1 MPAVK
6 RSWRAQMRKQ
16 KQLTLSVNLVWR
28 FVLASA
34 VLIPVSS
41 SLTLSSF
48 AQETLSG
55 RMNQIENFVAS
66 HCLECHDGDEAEAD
80 FDLAE
85 LDYSVEQFESRDF
98 DSTNWEKML
107 RRLET
112 RQMPPSTASRPS
124 EEEYVDI
131 INAFSKTL
139 GAHAQQHP
147 RPGRVGFVRRLTRI
161 EYQNSIRDLLAIHID
176 ASEFLPMDESSH
188 GFDNITVENIS
199 PVLMNRYLTAAQ
211 KISRLA
217 MGSTGNGP
225 SGVTIRLPADRSQ
238 EEHVVGLPF
247 GTRGGTIFEQQFP
260 QTGEYEIEL
269 KLARDRDEKIEGLGR
284 KHEID
289 ILLDRA
295 QVHQFTIE
303 PPKKEGEWKGQD
315 FTYSDSHLKTR
326 IKVEA
331 GTHQVG
337 ITFPKTFSS
346 LIETKRQPFDANFN
360 RHRHPRK
367 TPAIYQVSILGPFS
381 PSGRGET
388 KSRKLVYGQHSP
400 DDVEDRASAVEA
412 AKPILNDLLRRA
424 YRRPVTAA
432 DLEVPL
438 SFFESGFADSDFE
451 GGIELALTSILV
463 NPNFLFRIEEDHDVP
478 LGEAFALADIELAN
492 RLSFFIWSSPPD
504 ETLLS
509 LAEQNKLSDDAVLQA
524 QVKRML
530 ADERS
535 SSLTHNFA
543 AQWLYLR
550 NLESITPDLRQ
561 FPDFDDNLRQSFRGE
576 TEHLFSDIVKHDKSV
591 LGLIKSDFAFL
602 NQRLAIHYDVPNIT
616 GSHFRKV
623 KFKSGSQLAEQRGGI
638 LRNGSVLMVT
648 SYATR
653 TSPTIRGNWILENII
668 GTPAPPPPPN
678 VPNLKENTTLEITS
692 VRERLAQHRKN
703 PACAS
708 CHDLI
713 DPVGFSLENYD
724 AVGRWRDFE
733 ETLGIDS
740 VGKLPDGSV
749 ANSAAELEAGILKR
763 PENFVRTLT
772 EKLLTFSIGRSVE
785 PWDGPEIRKIV
796 AASAEQDFRFSSIVE
811 GIVMSKPFR
820 MRTKE

>member
-1 MPAVK
+1 
-6 RSWRAQMRKQ
+6 MRKHNRP
-16 KQLTLSVNLVWR
+16 TLSLDLGWG
-28 FVLASA
+28 FVLAGVVPLVA
-34 VLIPVSS
+34 
-41 SLTLSSF
+41 LTSFLPQAF
-48 AQETLSG
+48 AQENISR
-55 RMNQIENFVAS
+55 RMNQIENFVSS
-66 HCLECHDGDEAEAD
+66 HCLECHDGEEAEAN

-85 LDYSVEQFESRDF
+85 FDYSVKQFENRDF
-98 DSTNWEKML
+98 DSTNWEKIL

-112 RQMPPSTASRPS
+112 RQMPPPTAGRPD
-124 EEEYVDI
+124 EKEYVDI
-131 INAFSKTL
+131 IDLFSKSL
-139 GAHAQQHP
+139 DSHAQQNP
-147 RPGRVGFVRRLTRI
+147 RPGRVGFVRRLTRL
-161 EYQNSIRDLLAIHID
+161 EYQNSIRDLLAIQID
-176 ASEFLPMDESSH
+176 ASEFLPKDESSH
-188 GFDNITVENIS
+188 GFDNITVENLS
-199 PVLMNRYLTAAQ
+199 PTLMNRYLTAAQ

-238 EEHVVGLPF
+238 EEHVEGLPF
-247 GTRGGTIFEQQFP
+247 GTRGGTIFDQQFP

-269 KLARDRDEKIEGLGR
+269 KLARDRDEKIEGLNR
-284 KHEID
+284 RHEID

-295 QVHQFTIE
+295 RVHQFTVE
-303 PPKKEGEWKGQD
+303 PPKKQGGWKGQD
-315 FTYSDSHLKTR
+315 FTNSDAHLKTR

-331 GTHQVG
+331 GTHRIG

-346 LIETKRQPFDANFN
+346 LVETKRQPFDANFN

-367 TPAIYQVSILGPFS
+367 TPAIYQVSIVGPFS

-388 KSRKLVYGQHSP
+388 ESRNLVYGGHQP
-400 DDVEDRASAVEA
+400 ADVKDKASAIKA
-412 AKPILNDLLRRA
+412 AKPILTDLLRRA
-424 YRRPVTAA
+424 YRRPITDA

-438 SFFESGFADSDFE
+438 SFFKSAFEESGFED
-451 GGIELALTSILV
+451 GIELALTSILI
-463 NPNFLFRIEEDHDVP
+463 NPNFLFRIEEDRDVP
-478 LGEAFALADIELAN
+478 PGTAFAISDIELAN
-492 RLSFFIWSSPPD
+492 RISFFIWSSPPD
-504 ETLLS
+504 ETLLR
-509 LAEQNKLSDDAVLQA
+509 LAEQNKLNDDAVLRA

-561 FPDFDDNLRQSFRGE
+561 FPDFDDNLRQSFRSE
-576 TEHLFSDIVKHDKSV
+576 TEHLFSDIVKQDKSV

-602 NQRLAIHYDVPNIT
+602 NQRLAIHYDVPNVT

-623 KFKSGSQLAEQRGGI
+623 EFEPGSRLAKQRGGI

-678 VPNLKENTTLEITS
+678 VPNLKENTKLDITS
-692 VRERLAQHRKN
+692 VRERLAVHREN

-733 ETLGIDS
+733 ETLDIDS
-740 VGKLPDGSV
+740 LGQLPDGSV
-749 ANSAAELEAGILKR
+749 ANSAEELEAGILKR
-763 PENFVRTLT
+763 PGNFVRTLT
-772 EKLLTFSIGRSVE
+772 EKLLTFSLGRSVE

-796 AASAEQDFRFSSIVE
+796 AASAEKDFRFSSIVE
-811 GIVMSKPFR
+811 GIVLSKPFR